1 MYMNNYFIVRAQ
13 HLKTILTQIWILA
26 LQRNE
31 ELLFEEIE
39 DESSSNSLNSERTND
54 NTLPR
59 FSAGK
64 AAIMDEFKIKGR
76 IMDPSEIPIVSEMG
90 FIMHIIAENGA
101 RLEVGTILFAT
112 KITATIC
119 SLMTDQQSQ
128 AR

>member
-1 MYMNNYFIVRAQ
+1 
-13 HLKTILTQIWILA
+13 
-26 LQRNE
+26 
-31 ELLFEEIE
+31 
-39 DESSSNSLNSERTND
+39 
-54 NTLPR
+54 
-59 FSAGK
+59 
-64 AAIMDEFKIKGR
+64 MDEFKIKGR

>member
-1 MYMNNYFIVRAQ
+1 MYMNNYFIVKAQ

-39 DESSSNSLNSERTND
+39 DGSSSNSLNSEGTND

-90 FIMHIIAENGA
+90 FIMHIIAENGV